1 MPCQHGGKCL
11 TSEDSAICLCPLGF
25 SGDLCEIRVDL
36 QVPAFNGSSHLR
48 YRGLGEDALT
58 WLDVE
63 VILKPTAADG
73 LLLYNGHRTDGIGD
87 FMALYLSEGFVEFSF
102 DLGTGSTTVKSQ
114 ERISMGEW
122 HRIRISRTGRLA
134 ILFVDNQIPVEVI
147 SQGAFTQLSLPQNLY
162 LGGVPNF
169 GVVSHQVKLR
179 SSFIGCVQK
188 VAINGRVIPILAEAL
203 GGTNVDN
210 CPHPCITRP
219 CGEDGVC
226 IPEMDYFTCRCKP
239 GYRDQLCSRGPPAFH
254 GTDSYMHY
262 EDTSTIEALISDP
275 IDINIRFKLS
285 SANGLL
291 LWLNT
296 GAGDFL
302 SLGLERGALIL
313 RYSVHGEEVVVVHNS
328 SAVHDNLWHRIK
340 AVR

>member
-102 DLGTGSTTVKSQ
+102 DLGTGSATVKSQ

-203 GGTNVDN
+203 GEPTSITARILALQDLVGKTAFAYLRWTTSHAAVNLDIETNYAAEVRLLSTELTVT
-210 CPHPCITRP
+210 CTMKTLRP
-219 CGEDGVC
+219 
-226 IPEMDYFTCRCKP
+226 
-239 GYRDQLCSRGPPAFH
+239 
-254 GTDSYMHY
+254 
-262 EDTSTIEALISDP
+262 
-275 IDINIRFKLS
+275 
-285 SANGLL
+285 
-291 LWLNT
+291 
-296 GAGDFL
+296 
-302 SLGLERGALIL
+302 
-313 RYSVHGEEVVVVHNS
+313 
-328 SAVHDNLWHRIK
+328 
-340 AVR
+340 